1 MKRTRLRNRFL
12 KDVSDSSSVAYN
24 PQRNYCASLV
34 RKAKKSYCSNFD
46 HKKIVDNKTSWKII
60 KPYFTDESIN
70 HDNITLVENEETVS
84 DNKEISETL
93 NNFFSEVVTNL
104 NPLQYDDQTVNVED
118 IENQVAR
125 AVKKYMNQP
134 SIRLSKRT
142 IETQIILFALRTFQR
157 EKFRKS

>member
-1 MKRTRLRNRFL
+1 MRFRKRFL
-12 KDVSDSSSVAYN
+12 KDMSDSNRLAYST
-24 PQRNYCASLV
+24 QRNYCVSLV
-34 RKAKKSYCSNFD
+34 REAKKSYHSNLD
-46 HKKIVDNKTSWKII
+46 HKKIVNNETFWKTI
-60 KPYFTDESIN
+60 KPYFNDKGIN
-70 HDNITLVENEETVS
+70 HDNITLVENKETVS
-84 DNKEISETL
+84 DNREISETL